1 MGKTRSAIV
10 VGAGIGGLTTAIA
23 LRRTGFD
30 VEVFERAPELRAAG
44 FGLSVMSNATAALA
58 TLDIDLGLE
67 KRGRVMETYHVKDRK
82 GRLIREFPFPE
93 ITRRIGVPCVCIS
106 RADLLAALLDQIGD
120 VPIRLNAAAE
130 GFEVAGDRA
139 RVLLADG
146 SSAEADLLVG
156 ADGFNSAVR
165 RQLAGPDEPAHDS
178 GYIAW
183 LGITEYRHPRFAPGS
198 VVHLWGDGMRFG
210 LVDIGGGRLYWW
222 GTKNMPYERSSTWDG
237 GKAGVLD
244 AYSGWPDE
252 VREAIRVTPPADL
265 LTLNTRDRSFLRP
278 WGTGPVTLLGD
289 AAHPMLTSLGQG
301 SAMAMEDAAVLARH
315 LRHAPDVPRGLRG
328 YEAARYDRTRTMV
341 EATRSISEFEQSQG
355 PVRRRVRDAYFRWM
369 PHRKLVGKL
378 EPALTFP
385 GDGILPGTYGSETYG
400 SGTYGSGTYER
411 TDR

>member
-1 MGKTRSAIV
+1 MSSTRTAIV

-23 LRRTGFD
+23 LRRVGFD
-30 VEVFERAPELRAAG
+30 VEVFERAPEMRAAG

-67 KRGRVMETYHVKDRK
+67 KRGRVMETYHVKDWK

-106 RADLLAALLDQIGD
+106 RSDLLAALLDQTADI
-120 VPIRLNAAAE
+120 PIRLNAAADR
-130 GFEVAGDRA
+130 FEVEGDRA
-139 RVLLADG
+139 RVHFTDG
-146 SSAEADLLVG
+146 REAEADLLVG

-165 RQLAGPDEPAHDS
+165 RQSTGPDEPVHDS

-183 LGITEYRHPRFAPGS
+183 LGITEYSHPRFAPGS

-210 LVDIGGGRLYWW
+210 LVDIGRGRLYWW
-222 GTKNMPYERSSTWDG
+222 GTKNMPFEESSTWDG

-252 VREAIRVTPPADL
+252 VREAIRVTPAEDL
-265 LTLNTRDRSFLRP
+265 LTLNTRDRAFLQP

-301 SAMAMEDAAVLARH
+301 SAMAMEDAAVLAQH

-328 YEAARYDRTRTMV
+328 YESARYERTRTMV
-341 EATRSISEFEQSQG
+341 EATRAISEFEQSQG
-355 PVRRRVRDAYFRWM
+355 PVRRRVRDGYFRWM

-385 GDGILPGTYGSETYG
+385 GAGLPAGAGGEAG
-400 SGTYGSGTYER
+400 R
-411 TDR
+411 

>member
-1 MGKTRSAIV
+1 MI
-10 VGAGIGGLTTAIA
+10 GAGIGGLTAAIA
-23 LRRTGFD
+23 LRRVGFD

-58 TLDIDLGLE
+58 TLDIDLGLD
-67 KRGRVMETYHVKDRK
+67 KRGRVMETYLVKDSK

-106 RADLLAALLDQIGD
+106 RSDLLAALLDQAAD
-120 VPIRLNAAAE
+120 VPITLGATAE
-130 GFEVAGDRA
+130 RFETDGDRA
-139 RVLLADG
+139 RVRFAGG
-146 SSAEADLLVG
+146 SSAEADLVVG
-156 ADGFNSAVR
+156 ADGFNSAIR
-165 RQLAGPDEPAHDS
+165 RQLAGPDEPVCDS

-183 LGITEYRHPRFAPGS
+183 LGITEYSHPRFSPGS

-222 GTKNMPYERSSTWDG
+222 GTKNMPFEESSTWDG
-237 GKAGVLD
+237 GRAGVLE

-252 VREAIRVTPPADL
+252 VREAIRVTPEADL
-265 LTLNTRDRSFLRP
+265 LTLNTRDRPFLQP
-278 WGTGPVTLLGD
+278 WGAGPVTLLGD

-315 LRHAPDVPRGLRG
+315 LQHTPDVARALRG
-328 YEAARYDRTRTMV
+328 YEAARYDRTRMIV
-341 EATRSISEFEQSQG
+341 EATRSISDFEQSQG

-369 PHRKLVGKL
+369 PHRSLVGKL

-385 GDGILPGTYGSETYG
+385 GAGLESADTEGAA
-400 SGTYGSGTYER
+400 R
-411 TDR
+411 